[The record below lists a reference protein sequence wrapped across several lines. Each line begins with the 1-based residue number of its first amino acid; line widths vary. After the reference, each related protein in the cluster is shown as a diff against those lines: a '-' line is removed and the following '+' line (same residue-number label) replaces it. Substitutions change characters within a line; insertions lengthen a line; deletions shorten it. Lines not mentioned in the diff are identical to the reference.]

1 MRESCRRNI
10 EYLET
15 WKQGVSEDKLRD
27 ALRRQLL
34 LAAGFS
40 GEEIDELD
48 MSMDD
53 SEFQE
58 TMRRKLLGSVVNNG
72 NSQRVVSLDD
82 VEEFLS
88 RGWNFVAKLN
98 DEKVILRLP

>member
-1 MRESCRRNI
+1 
-10 EYLET
+10 
-15 WKQGVSEDKLRD
+15 
-27 ALRRQLL
+27 LL
-34 LAAGFS
+34 LVAGFS

-58 TMRRKLLGSVVNNG
+58 TVRKKLLGSMVNNG

-88 RGWNFVAKLN
+88 RGWNFVARLN
-98 DEKVILRLP
+98 DEKAILRLP